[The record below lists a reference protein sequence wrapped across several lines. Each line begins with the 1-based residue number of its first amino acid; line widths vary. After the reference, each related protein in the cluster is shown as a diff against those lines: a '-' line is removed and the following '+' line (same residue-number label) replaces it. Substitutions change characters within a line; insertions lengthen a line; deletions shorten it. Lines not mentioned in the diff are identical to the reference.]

1 MVDFTVLDMWLL
13 VVPNAVEAK
22 GWDILVLG
30 GSVY

>member
-13 VVPNAVEAK
+13 IVPNVVEGK

-30 GSVY
+30 KSVY

>member
-13 VVPNAVEAK
+13 VVPNVVEAK

-30 GSVY
+30 ESVY